1 MSDNI
6 NENTKENTLSKPR
19 RRWLKRLII
28 LAVVVLGIIALWR
41 LFTPEEV
48 VSVYQVR
55 QVSEEDIS
63 DTLNLSGTVTPS
75 KIQVVDYQNIPVQRF
90 LVQAGDR
97 VKKGDQLLFYDLSQL
112 RSDLSEL
119 KDQREEASSALE
131 KSQAEAAELVA
142 NAGLP
147 TDELTAQLQE
157 MTGDLTV
164 GLGQLANGM
173 LSIGNPFQ
181 QLADQFDE
189 INFEELGQ
197 LITLMEDLNLKGD
210 ELLGVLTDEEL
221 RADLQAS
228 IADTNRRIDELLGLM
243 NQIIDRLPE
252 EFDITVPTLPAA
264 PTSESTTETSTTT
277 AESTDE
283 SQPEARQTGTLNA
296 IPIAATLPPVSPS
309 PLVLTAAAASSPE
322 PEVSLLSNGSTDL
335 SQQELL
341 LLMQQL
347 QSVPGGSSLL
357 DTYQQGAELL
367 GLLDSQ
373 IADLEQKIETAAQHE
388 RAEFD
393 ALVAEA
399 QRDESEI
406 NGSRSLVV
414 LFDEAEPLVRAR
426 VNRRDALLL
435 EQGQN
440 VRYTTDKL
448 QLTGELVFKSPI
460 ATTSP
465 VYSIEQSSDLMSQF
479 MAGDQTAMLGGE
491 PRVDIELTLEGPDLN
506 KIIFGFDI
514 AFEIEIAKRDKVL
527 AVPSESL
534 VAERGQ
540 NYVYVL
546 NEDNS
551 FSLRA
556 IETGI
561 ITRAHAEIISGLDG
575 NEWVLLNPPASLQEG
590 VRYNVERLGE

>member
-414 LFDEAEPLVRAR
+414 LFDEVEPLVRAR

>member
-1 MSDNI
+1 M
-6 NENTKENTLSKPR
+6 
-19 RRWLKRLII
+19 
-28 LAVVVLGIIALWR
+28 VVLGIIALWR